1 LQVRKEISLIA
12 AAVPLDPNWP
22 ALIKPGAVRGALVVG
37 VGSCSLF
44 ATAVFAQKTAAPS
57 EAEVERVIVTGSMIP
72 TAEEVGPNPV
82 FIINRDLINKSGAGT
97 TTEQLLQRQPVI
109 GGANIPVTNNGTGG
123 AGPAGTAA
131 VSLRGLDPGATLVLL
146 DGRRIAPFPG
156 SANSGYGFVDLTTI
170 PITAVQSIEILK
182 DGASTTY
189 GVDAVAGVVNFK
201 LYKDYRGA
209 QVTIQYGDTTR
220 HDDVAEYRGDVLFG
234 VGDDKT
240 SITGDIFYYKHHDMF
255 SHDRGNSLVPPFLSG
270 FAVPWNLQ
278 IQTAA
283 AMHPFDVFGNPEAP
297 APTPFTTERFFIT
310 PPDFAN
316 GLTPASD
323 YIPGPTATRKP
334 RGFRGNLS
342 GFNFNLYAGSYPEQE
357 RSGGY
362 AAFEH
367 KICDDQLRI
376 FGDFFYVD
384 GKTHDEL
391 APTAAGPF
399 ELPGRLPIFVPPNHA
414 FPGGVPPYG
423 GPTPAEVGMSPD
435 AYNPFNPF
443 EQIISGNSTARVFDF
458 GNRLID
464 NENVAERFTVGVRG
478 DKLFNGTWGYD
489 GAFMYSQ
496 IEQISKFQGINLPR
510 FEQILNATEPIFDPT
525 SSSFIGQTVP
535 YNPFG
540 DAQHVVFPS
549 NLPLIDFARL
559 HTSDLFTSKLATLD
573 LNIYTTDL
581 FGLPAGGVGLAFGG
595 VFSRESYRIDP
606 DDQNRL
612 GENADTSAF
621 PAVKAGRKSW
631 AIYAE
636 TLVPIFSPKWHIAF
650 FHSLELTAGIRY
662 EEWLNNDTNA
672 AVPKVGVRWQP
683 FDESL
688 TLRSTWGEGF
698 LEPSMVQL
706 YGPGRSPLGPGHFKG
721 FAPTAQFGPPNSPTN
736 PIQDFPNPETSIQQ
750 FPNKN
755 VRPEHDR
762 TWTGGIVYTPKWI
775 PPKWGELTLTVDFWD
790 VERSGLAAY
799 LSPSLIINGYNA
811 GIFPAV
817 VSPAQPT
824 ATEPAALFDPEGNF
838 AGVSIPYTN
847 GARTRTNGVD
857 LGLQY
862 QIETSVGTF
871 SLLSRWS
878 YLNEMVVNFPGARP
892 RQIAG
897 SSSSEWYAGSFFG
910 DVTNPQAW
918 LKWRGDTTLDW
929 TWHNWDVNTTVHTFD
944 GYWEQIYAKQFDGF
958 WKRHW
963 VHPTWF
969 TDAQISYS
977 LIFTPP
983 VEAAPVPGYSKGSK
997 EVAGKEKEAPPV
1009 PYTMPCWKT
1018 VLNNT
1023 TLTFGVT
1030 NILDED
1036 PPHSFGFELG
1046 NAIGYPGSFYDN
1058 IGRFWYMRMIKKF

>member
-1 LQVRKEISLIA
+1 M
-12 AAVPLDPNWP
+12 PLDPNWP
-22 ALIKPGAVRGALVVG
+22 ALIKPGFFRGALAVA
-37 VGSCSLF
+37 VGSCSLS
-44 ATAVFAQKTAAPS
+44 ATAVFAQQAAPS

-72 TAEEVGPNPV
+72 SAEEVGPNPV

-109 GGANIPVTNNGTGG
+109 GGSNIPVTNNGTGG

-131 VSLRGLDPGATLVLL
+131 LSLRGLDPGATLVLL

-189 GVDAVAGVVNFK
+189 GADAVAGVVNFK

-209 QVTIQYGDTTR
+209 QVTIQYGDTSR
-220 HDDVAEYRGDVLFG
+220 HDDVAEYRGDILFG

-255 SHDRGNSLVPPFLSG
+255 SHDRGNSLKPPFLSS

-297 APTPFTTERFFIT
+297 APTPFTTARFFIT

-334 RGFRGNLS
+334 RGFRGNLP
-342 GFNFNLYAGSYPEQE
+342 GFNFNLYSSSYPTQE
-357 RSGGY
+357 RWGGY

-384 GKTHDEL
+384 AKTHDEL

-399 ELPGRLPIFVPPNHA
+399 ELPGRLPLFIPPNHP

-458 GNRLID
+458 GNRLVD

-478 DKLFNGTWGYD
+478 DKLFNGTWGYE

-496 IEQISKFQGINLPR
+496 IVQISKFQGINLPR
-510 FEQILNATEPIFDPT
+510 FERILNATDPIFDPT
-525 SSSFIGQTVP
+525 SSAFIGQTVP

-559 HTSDLFTSKLATLD
+559 HTRDLFTSKLATLD

-581 FGLPAGGVGLAFGG
+581 FDLPAGGVGLAFGG
-595 VFSRESYRIDP
+595 VFSRESYRVDP

-612 GENADTSAF
+612 GENADTTAF

-636 TLVPIFSPKWHIAF
+636 TLVPIFSPKWHIPL
-650 FHSLELTAGIRY
+650 FHSLELTAGVRY

-706 YGPGRSPLGPGHFKG
+706 YGPARSPLGPGHFVG
-721 FAPTAQFGPPNSPTN
+721 FAPAAQFGPPGSTGN
-736 PIQDFPNPETSIQQ
+736 PIQDFPSPETPIQQ

-762 TWTGGIVYTPKWI
+762 TWTGGIVFTPKWI
-775 PPKWGELTLTVDFWD
+775 PPKWGTLTLTVDFWD

-811 GIFPAV
+811 GIFPGV

-969 TDAQISYS
+969 TDAQLSYS
-977 LIFTPP
+977 LVFTSP
-983 VEAAPVPGYSKGSK
+983 VEAAPVPGYSKSGK
-997 EVAGKEKEAPPV
+997 EVVGKEKETPPV
-1009 PYTMPCWKT
+1009 PYAMPCWKT
-1018 VLNNT
+1018 ILNNT
-1023 TLTFGVT
+1023 TLTLGVT
-1030 NILDED
+1030 NIFDED
-1036 PPHSFGFELG
+1036 PPPSFGFELG

-1058 IGRFWYMRMIKKF
+1058 IGRFWYVRMIKKF